1 MMNLKEW
8 KELNKAF
15 ENGLSMEDWMQGAS
29 IEALSEMFIE
39 GMVEIRFGRRGEEP
53 NLFIFVADNFVKEI
67 NRRIEDAREA
77 GAESAMDSAYYAS
90 TAP

>member
-8 KELNKAF
+8 KELNKAI
-15 ENGLSMEDWMQGAS
+15 ENGTSMEGWMQGES
-29 IEALSEMFIE
+29 IENLSEIFVE
-39 GMVEIRFGRRGEEP
+39 GKVEIRFGRSSTMSEISR
-53 NLFIFVADNFVKEI
+53 FVVDNFVKEI

-77 GAESAMDSAYYAS
+77 GAESAMDSSYFAS